1 MSQINELA
9 ISHAKSV
16 LGEEEYKENKSAV
29 RSIKED
35 FTAGFNAAK
44 GIYEPL
50 FDDTRKKYEG
60 VLDEFSGVYS
70 KWETPLDIAKTAIR
84 EQQSESY
91 YSIVKDDVNDII
103 KSGDGLDEV
112 MKYINGLVK
121 E

>member
-16 LGEEEYKENKSAV
+16 LGEEQYKENESAAKS
-29 RSIKED
+29 IEED
-35 FTAGFNAAK
+35 FKTGFNAAK
-44 GIYEPL
+44 AIYERL

-70 KWETPLDIAKTAIR
+70 KWETPLDAARTAIR
-84 EQQSESY
+84 EQQSEEY

-103 KSGDGLDEV
+103 KSGDGFDEV
-112 MKYINGLVK
+112 MKYINDLVK